1 MEESDKK
8 VINAIAFMLFIPQ
21 WLDDNEEVKYL
32 TDEYIMSLKENWEKH
47 WIPALTEEHCGDC
60 TNVPMPCTRCHAEE
74 LFQQAERVYNIL
86 EGK

>member
-1 MEESDKK
+1 MEESEKK
-8 VINAIAFMLFIPQ
+8 VINAIAFMLFISQ

-32 TDEYIMSLKENWEKH
+32 TDTYIISLKEKWEKH
-47 WIPALTEEHCGDC
+47 WVPALTEEHCGGC
-60 TNVPMPCTRCHAEE
+60 VNISCPCTRCWAEE